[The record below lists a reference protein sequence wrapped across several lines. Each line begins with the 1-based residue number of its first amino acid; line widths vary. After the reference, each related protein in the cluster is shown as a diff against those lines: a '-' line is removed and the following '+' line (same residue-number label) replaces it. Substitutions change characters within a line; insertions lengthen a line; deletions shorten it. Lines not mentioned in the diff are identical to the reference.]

1 MIINVIYVL
10 IIIFSFS
17 VCCGTRQVY
26 SQGAATKYPVN
37 TPDAS
42 ATLPLLNGRIWHN
55 KYSNARGN
63 PYFLSDEF
71 LKGSVHIDGIEYNGV
86 DLRFDI
92 CNDELLLRIENK
104 PVIIMNKEMVDSFS
118 LFFEGKFHH
127 IINAGNET
135 SGILKGYV
143 NVLYGGP
150 TKLYAK
156 YSKIIYPLGAEGR
169 YDLFYQGH
177 RVFIM
182 TDTGVVP
189 VKRKKELM
197 NLLGSE
203 RKEINDHLR
212 RNRIRIT
219 WKDPSTLV
227 PVVEYF
233 DKIRK

>member
-1 MIINVIYVL
+1 MIFNVIYVL
-10 IIIFSFS
+10 IIVFSFFI
-17 VCCGTRQVY
+17 CCGTRQVY
-26 SQGAATKYPVN
+26 SQGAATKHNVN

-42 ATLPLLNGRIWHN
+42 PTLPLLNGRIWHN
-55 KYSNARGN
+55 KYSNARGD

-71 LKGSVHIDGIEYNGV
+71 LKGSVSIDGVEYYGA

-92 CNDELLLRIENK
+92 RNDELLLRIENK

-118 LFFEGKFHH
+118 LFFEGKSHH
-127 IINAGNET
+127 IINTGDET
-135 SGILKGYV
+135 SGTLRGYV
-143 NVLYGGP
+143 NVIYGGP
-150 TKLYAK
+150 TKLYVK

-182 TDTGVVP
+182 TDTGMVA

-219 WKDPSTLV
+219 WKDPYTLV